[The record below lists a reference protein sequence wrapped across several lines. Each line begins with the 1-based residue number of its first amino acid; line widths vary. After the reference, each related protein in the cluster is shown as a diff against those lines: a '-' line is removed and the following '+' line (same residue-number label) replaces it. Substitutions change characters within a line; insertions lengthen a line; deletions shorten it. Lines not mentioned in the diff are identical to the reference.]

1 MKWSGYSAIQEKTR
15 EGRSPI
21 KLFYQ
26 NYCTTAMHSLNIS
39 DGSPCTVVTGAGRI
53 DFRVLKAIGNA
64 MAPLAPDA
72 NKKPEAEPESPKAIK
87 FYPRYTGQRAP
98 TVCDPRKDNNDAAGG
113 CTRVDC
119 EYGNPAWCAVSIFSH
134 YTTSFNWAEANFSA
148 IWLRGGWLMFDHGF
162 VSDVLGAGITEVSG
176 GDYARANLPIGYWA
190 LTSNSIFV
198 GQTQP
203 DNKYAAVTLPVG
215 CSREG
220 GDRLCVNTAA
230 STAYLR
236 GTAAWMVG
244 QRLYNIY
251 DGPAYQDANAYLD
264 IKVTPCTSI
273 DTCYVFD
280 TLGMRRAASK
290 YAAPKLEKDDAYV
303 PNAAIGWKQPNGF
316 YYPPAFHSR
325 NLFFNNVDIRHYVI
339 EPLTDPGTYK
349 TDFEQYKK
357 DYAQQQGL
365 NNGFNNFT
373 DVDRQTELNDDDGTL
388 TGFARTISVNE
399 DPYFGAPVQAPQ
411 CKSNLTVDP
420 QYACAPQP
428 TDKDRLSVPTARTSP
443 YDHITTAI
451 YPGCAVAKTDG
462 DAYLACNEVN
472 DKDTPWGR
480 DCTNPLCY
488 GVPIYRE
495 FLTSG
500 DATIPREWQ
509 KWKTAQLPTKPKPC
523 DALIDSL
530 KPLTIGTQPYKAAVE
545 LINASCRF
553 PFIRMAGVD
562 GWQRSVMTANN
573 GSYYIDTTVSK
584 ETQRTSPDLPAAP
597 GARRLNV
604 FAKGQTYYVF
614 FLFAKEDTKQTYR
627 IYVGPDAKEADV
639 KGVKVAP
646 TGWPIDKAQ
655 IKDWSLPWTPHI
667 TNGILK
673 VDVDFAKIPKTDIN
687 PANTEEGASV
697 LSETCKPVSYCSR
710 NETSRA
716 CQCDEGKLGVL
727 GLLDPASRKV
737 CQTTCKEWAVKDLDC
752 PKGGCLGF
760 SFKMGEN
767 FKAQDQYQRPKP
779 EQFPTTTNGSP
790 WKTILFQGTKQAGDC
805 TYTDAQTPKIV
816 GSPKCD
822 PLN

>member
-1 MKWSGYSAIQEKTR
+1 
-15 EGRSPI
+15 
-21 KLFYQ
+21 
-26 NYCTTAMHSLNIS
+26 
-39 DGSPCTVVTGAGRI
+39 
-53 DFRVLKAIGNA
+53 
-64 MAPLAPDA
+64 
-72 NKKPEAEPESPKAIK
+72 
-87 FYPRYTGQRAP
+87 
-98 TVCDPRKDNNDAAGG
+98 
-113 CTRVDC
+113 
-119 EYGNPAWCAVSIFSH
+119 
-134 YTTSFNWAEANFSA
+134 
-148 IWLRGGWLMFDHGF
+148 
-162 VSDVLGAGITEVSG
+162 
-176 GDYARANLPIGYWA
+176 
-190 LTSNSIFV
+190 
-198 GQTQP
+198 
-203 DNKYAAVTLPVG
+203 
-215 CSREG
+215 
-220 GDRLCVNTAA
+220 
-230 STAYLR
+230 
-236 GTAAWMVG
+236 
-244 QRLYNIY
+244 
-251 DGPAYQDANAYLD
+251 
-264 IKVTPCTSI
+264 
-273 DTCYVFD
+273 
-280 TLGMRRAASK
+280 
-290 YAAPKLEKDDAYV
+290 
-303 PNAAIGWKQPNGF
+303 
-316 YYPPAFHSR
+316 
-325 NLFFNNVDIRHYVI
+325 
-339 EPLTDPGTYK
+339 
-349 TDFEQYKK
+349 
-357 DYAQQQGL
+357 
-365 NNGFNNFT
+365 
-373 DVDRQTELNDDDGTL
+373 
-388 TGFARTISVNE
+388 
-399 DPYFGAPVQAPQ
+399 
-411 CKSNLTVDP
+411 
-420 QYACAPQP
+420 
-428 TDKDRLSVPTARTSP
+428 
-443 YDHITTAI
+443 
-451 YPGCAVAKTDG
+451 
-462 DAYLACNEVN
+462 VN